1 MHTVELLEEA
11 IAVAKQAGYQVREEW
26 LGGTG
31 GGGCELRGRKCIFLD
46 LAVGPLDQ
54 LDLVLETLR
63 REPSVVPLPMSNHLR
78 SLLGAR
84 KSA

>member
-11 IAVAKQAGYQVREEW
+11 IAVAEQAGYEVREEW

-31 GGGCELRGRKCIFLD
+31 GGHCEIKGRKCVFLD
-46 LAVGPLDQ
+46 LAVGPLEQ
-54 LDLVLETLR
+54 LEVLLDTLR
-63 REPSVVPLPMSNHLR
+63 REPNVVPLPMSPHLR

>member
-11 IAVAKQAGYQVREEW
+11 IAVAEQAGYEVREEW

-31 GGGCELRGRKCIFLD
+31 GGHCEIKGRKCVFLD

-54 LDLVLETLR
+54 LEVLLDTLR
-63 REPSVVPLPMSNHLR
+63 REPNVVPLPMSPHLR

>member
-31 GGGCELRGRKCIFLD
+31 GGACELRGRKCIFLD

-54 LDLVLETLR
+54 LELVLETLR
-63 REPSVVPLPMSNHLR
+63 REPNVVPLPMSNHLR

>member
-11 IAVAKQAGYQVREEW
+11 IAAAKRAGYEVREEW

-31 GGGCELRGRKCIFLD
+31 GGHCEIKGQKCIFLD

-54 LDLVLETLR
+54 LELVLETLSG
-63 REPSVVPLPMSNHLR
+63 EPSIVPLPMSSQLR
-78 SLLGAR
+78 NLLGLR
-84 KSA
+84 KIA

>member
-11 IAVAKQAGYQVREEW
+11 VAVAEQAGYEVREEW
-26 LGGTG
+26 LGGAG
-31 GGGCELRGRKCIFLD
+31 GGRCEIRGRKCLFLD

-54 LDLVLETLR
+54 LEVVRDALR
-63 REPSVVPLPMSNHLR
+63 REPNVVPLAMSSHRR
-78 SLLGAR
+78 SLVGAR

>member
-11 IAVAKQAGYQVREEW
+11 VAVAEQAGYEVREEW
-26 LGGTG
+26 LGGAG
-31 GGGCELRGRKCIFLD
+31 GGHCEIRGRKCLFLD

-54 LDLVLETLR
+54 LEVVLDALR
-63 REPSVVPLPMSNHLR
+63 REPNVVPFAMSTHLR
-78 SLLGAR
+78 SLVGAR

>member
-11 IAVAKQAGYQVREEW
+11 IAVAEQAGYEVREEW

-31 GGGCELRGRKCIFLD
+31 GGYCEIRGQKCIFLD

-54 LDLVLETLR
+54 LGLVLQTLHREPNVMPLRMSSHLR
-63 REPSVVPLPMSNHLR
+63 R
-78 SLLGAR
+78 LLGAR

>member
-11 IAVAKQAGYQVREEW
+11 IAVAERAGYEVREEW

-31 GGGCELRGRKCIFLD
+31 GGHCQIKGRRCIFLD

-54 LDLVLETLR
+54 LEVVLDTLR
-63 REPSVVPLPMSNHLR
+63 GEPHLAPLAMSNDLR
-78 SLLGAR
+78 GLIGAR

>member
-11 IAVAKQAGYQVREEW
+11 IAVAEQAGYEVREEW

-31 GGGCELRGRKCIFLD
+31 GGHCEIRGQKCIFLD

-54 LDLVLETLR
+54 LEVLLDTLR
-63 REPSVVPLPMSNHLR
+63 REANVVPLRMSTHLR
-78 SLLGAR
+78 GLLGAR

>member
-11 IAVAKQAGYQVREEW
+11 VAVAEQAGYVVREEW

-31 GGGCELRGRKCIFLD
+31 GGDCEIRGQKCIFLD

-54 LDLVLETLR
+54 LELVLEALR
-63 REPSVVPLPMSNHLR
+63 RAPAVVALPMSAQLR
-78 SLLGAR
+78 SLLGVR